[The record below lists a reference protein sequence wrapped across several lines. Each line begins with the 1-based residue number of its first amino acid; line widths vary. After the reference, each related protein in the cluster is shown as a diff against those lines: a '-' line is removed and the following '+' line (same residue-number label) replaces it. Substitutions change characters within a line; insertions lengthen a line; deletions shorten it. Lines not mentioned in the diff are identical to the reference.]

1 MKVDNLRELSLTS
14 TSKGMLYKCI
24 ADIEGKKV
32 YIKTGTK
39 FRNKL
44 SILEPVRVNWKHKV
58 KESNVRRVVLYS
70 R

>member
-1 MKVDNLRELSLTS
+1 MNIDNLSELSLTS

-24 ADIEGKKV
+24 GDIDGKKV

-44 SILEPVRVNWKHKV
+44 SILEPVSEVIASEIIKIRN
-58 KESNVRRVVLYS
+58 
-70 R
+70 